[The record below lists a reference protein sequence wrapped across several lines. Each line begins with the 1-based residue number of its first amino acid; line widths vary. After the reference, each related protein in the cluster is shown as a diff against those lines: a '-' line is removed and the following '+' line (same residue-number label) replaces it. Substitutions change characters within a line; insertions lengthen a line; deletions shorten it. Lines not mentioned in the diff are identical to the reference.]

1 MRNYRLFI
9 LIVLAVLVLAACQ
22 SPAMPAA
29 TPAQMD
35 VTGQNMEVVRKVY
48 DSIASGD
55 VETFASLHANPFTLN
70 YPGGSEEVDPGQM
83 GQDLAALRNAN
94 PNLRAEIQD
103 MYASG
108 DLVVTQLTWRATH
121 TGDLFGIPAT
131 GNPVV
136 HNGVVVR
143 RLEDGKV
150 VESWETFDDFEFL
163 HSLGILPSWEEV
175 VTQSTIP
182 TTGSSQEA
190 ANEPAGTYRVRL
202 PAAQPDISAGLY
214 GLTLNQDG
222 SYTIDWAPS
231 QAQAALVGV
240 NGTYTVDG
248 DQIVF
253 TEVSG
258 FAICSSEQGTSA
270 TYQWS
275 LSGDGLILTPIEDAC
290 EARAYVFSKRPFER
304 VP

>member
-1 MRNYRLFI
+1 MRTYRLLLF
-9 LIVLAVLVLAACQ
+9 IVLAVLVLAACQ

-29 TPAQMD
+29 APTQMD
-35 VTGQNMEVVRKVY
+35 VTEQNMEVVRKVY
-48 DSIASGD
+48 DSITSGD

-70 YPGGSEEVDPGQM
+70 YPGGSEEVDPAQM
-83 GQDLAALRNAN
+83 GQDLAALRDAN
-94 PNLRAEIQD
+94 PDLHAEIQD

-131 GNPVV
+131 GKPVV

-143 RLEDGKV
+143 RLENGKV

-163 HSLGILPSWEEV
+163 HNLGILPAWDEV

-202 PAAQPDISAGLY
+202 PAAPPDISAGLY
-214 GLTLNQDG
+214 GLTLNEDG
-222 SYTIDWAPS
+222 NYTIDWSPS

-253 TEVSG
+253 TDVQG
-258 FAICSSEQGTSA
+258 FAACPPEKGGSG

-275 LSGDGLILTPIEDAC
+275 LTSDGLVLTPVEDAC
-290 EARAYVFSKRPFER
+290 EARVYVLSNRPFPR